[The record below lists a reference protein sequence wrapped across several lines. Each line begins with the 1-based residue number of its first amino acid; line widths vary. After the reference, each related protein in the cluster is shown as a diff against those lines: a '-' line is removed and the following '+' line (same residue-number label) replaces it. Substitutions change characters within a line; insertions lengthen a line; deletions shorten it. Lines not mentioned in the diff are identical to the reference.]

1 MKVYET
7 KVILVTE
14 NHITKNNIV
23 ELFDQFCDKLS
34 ELEDLSLSNIHF
46 RVKSSRI
53 KYSDVDRDKEED
65 FETNF
70 DNWIKKSQKVINEIK
85 KQK

>member
-14 NHITKNNIV
+14 NHINKNDVI
-23 ELFDQFCDKLS
+23 ELFEEFCDDLS
-34 ELEDLSLSNIHF
+34 QIEDLSITNLHF
-46 RVKSSRI
+46 KVKSSRI
-53 KYSDVDRDKEED
+53 KYKDVSRDDEENY
-65 FETNF
+65 ETNLV
-70 DNWIKKSQKVINEIK
+70 NWLKKSQKVINEIK